1 MNDSA
6 GSWTYILTWQPTGY
20 LGDCERV
27 EWVHDVYVCLI
38 QIMTSKDGDNI
49 RSYYFISW
57 ITPLGLY
64 ILSLILVIL
73 AHIHA
78 YIYAHIFVYIDKYA

>member
-1 MNDSA
+1 
-6 GSWTYILTWQPTGY
+6 
-20 LGDCERV
+20 
-27 EWVHDVYVCLI
+27 
-38 QIMTSKDGDNI
+38 MTSKDGDNI

-78 YIYAHIFVYIDKYA
+78 YIYAHIFVYIDKYAEKYIFLSVCV